1 LVRLLLAREL
11 DRLDAFQRLLPVSGT
26 KQHESLMGLSPA
38 MAAISA
44 RSLWSM
50 TDLAEMIDASFPKC
64 GPRGPYKRV
73 A

>member
-1 LVRLLLAREL
+1 
-11 DRLDAFQRLLPVSGT
+11 
-26 KQHESLMGLSPA
+26 MGLSPA
-38 MAAISA
+38 MAADISA
-44 RSLWSM
+44 TRWSM